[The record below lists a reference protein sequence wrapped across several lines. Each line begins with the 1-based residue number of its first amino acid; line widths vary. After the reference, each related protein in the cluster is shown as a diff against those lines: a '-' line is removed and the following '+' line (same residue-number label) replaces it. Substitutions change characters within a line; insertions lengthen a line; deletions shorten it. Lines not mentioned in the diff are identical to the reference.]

1 LQFRSD
7 FLQAHVYRR
16 HSIIMQPT
24 ADSPRRARS
33 VAEMRAMFDQLFAS
47 AGSVQESIATWRPRP
62 TDVVISPF
70 SKCGTTWLQ
79 QIFHTLRTRGDTDFD
94 DISRVVPWIETALLL
109 ELDLEAPQKAEP
121 RGFKSHLP
129 FHMLPAGAKA
139 IVALRDPKDAL
150 VSIFRFM
157 EGWFLEPGSVTLDE
171 FAPSRLDVA
180 PDTGYFGHLLSWWA
194 QRHNPAVL
202 LMTYEQ
208 MSADPQG
215 TIQRVAAFCDIA
227 LDDELLALVRER
239 SSLAWMLQHKSQFA
253 DPMMHAAAVR
263 LCGLPDHIGTGK
275 VRRGKV
281 GGHTDDMSPALSAR
295 VDQRWRE
302 LVTPALGFQ
311 DYAELDAALAR
322 EARAGRLP

>member
-1 LQFRSD
+1 
-7 FLQAHVYRR
+7 
-16 HSIIMQPT
+16 
-24 ADSPRRARS
+24 
-33 VAEMRAMFDQLFAS
+33 MFDQLFES
-47 AGSVQESIATWRPRP
+47 AGSVQESISTWRPRA

-94 DISRVVPWIETALLL
+94 DVSRVVPWIETALLL
-109 ELDLEAPQKAEP
+109 GLDLEAPQKAEP

-129 FHMLPAGAKA
+129 FHMLPTGAKA

-171 FAPSRLDVA
+171 FAPSRLDVP

-194 QRHNPAVL
+194 QRHNPGVL
-202 LMTYEQ
+202 LLTYEQ

-215 TIQRVAAFCDIA
+215 TIRRVAAFCDIA
-227 LDDELLALVRER
+227 LDDELLALTLER
-239 SSLAWMLQHKSQFA
+239 SSLGWMLQHKSKFN
-253 DPMMHAAAVR
+253 DPLMHAAAVR
-263 LCGLPDHIGTGK
+263 LCGLPDEIGTGK
-275 VRRGKV
+275 VRRGQV
-281 GGHTDDMSPALSAR
+281 GGHALEMSPELSAR

-302 LVTPALGFQ
+302 IVTPALGFEN
-311 DYAELDAALAR
+311 YAELDAACRA
-322 EARAGRLP
+322 EARRCHFAGPR

>member
-1 LQFRSD
+1 
-7 FLQAHVYRR
+7 
-16 HSIIMQPT
+16 
-24 ADSPRRARS
+24 
-33 VAEMRAMFDQLFAS
+33 MRAMFDLIFGPADS
-47 AGSVQESIATWRPRP
+47 LPASIAAWQPRP

-94 DISRVVPWIETALLL
+94 DISRVVPWLETALLL
-109 ELDLEAPQKAEP
+109 GIDLEAPQKAEP

-129 FHMLPAGAKA
+129 YHLLPTGAKA

-171 FAPSRLDVA
+171 FAPSRLDVP
-180 PDTGYFGHLLSWWA
+180 PDTGYFGHLLSWWP
-194 QRHNPAVL
+194 QRHDPAVL

-215 TIQRVAAFCDIA
+215 AIRRVAAFCDIA
-227 LDDELLALVRER
+227 LDDDLLALALAR
-239 SSLAWMLQHKSQFA
+239 SSLAWMLQHRSKFA
-253 DPMMHAAAVR
+253 DPMMHAASVR
-263 LCGLPDHIGTGK
+263 LCGLPDPINTGK
-275 VRRGKV
+275 VRRGRV
-281 GGHTDDMSPALSAR
+281 GGHADEMSSALSAR

-302 LVTPALGFQ
+302 IVTPALGF
-311 DYAELDAALAR
+311 DNYAELAAALDAETVPGHR
-322 EARAGRLP
+322 P